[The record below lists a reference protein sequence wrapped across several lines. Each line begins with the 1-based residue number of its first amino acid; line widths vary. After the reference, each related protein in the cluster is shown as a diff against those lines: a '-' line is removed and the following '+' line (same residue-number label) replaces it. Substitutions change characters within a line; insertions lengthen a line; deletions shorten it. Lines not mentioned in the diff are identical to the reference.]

1 MRKCKNFDWKTCQ
14 NPSLYDKILELIK
27 APQFFDA
34 AGKMAKVKQLD
45 LFDRTTPKQLWLLNF
60 ANPLIDRLGKEF
72 FSTVPKEPGV
82 YRMKNERGEI
92 IYVGKANSL
101 RARLRSYTYAN
112 QENSSRKVLRLIYM
126 VRSIEVETLPDEK
139 SALIRENEL
148 LRTLKPYFNVMN
160 TSPETYLFAH
170 LKLDDEGLTIHLA
183 MKEDHGYSDIYGAFK
198 GLGLGYRAHKALLR
212 LLWRSFN
219 ECRNGF
225 ELPSLLTNHRKLQ
238 HYSFQ
243 LPEELGADERLKLY
257 RNLKKYFN
265 GTSKCFLDD
274 LVERLLER
282 DDLATFVSESI
293 QSDLE
298 EVLEFYERSARR
310 NRRIKKELDLGE
322 GVLPQDKI
330 DDFLVMLEKRE

>member
-1 MRKCKNFDWKTCQ
+1 MTKT
-14 NPSLYDKILELIK
+14 
-27 APQFFDA
+27 
-34 AGKMAKVKQLD
+34 KQLD
-45 LFDRTTPKQLWLLNF
+45 LFDHTTPKQLWLLNF
-60 ANPLIDRLGKEF
+60 ANPLVDRLGKDF
-72 FSTVPKEPGV
+72 FSSIPKEPGV

-112 QENSSRKVLRLIYM
+112 QENSSRKVLRMIYM

-139 SALIRENEL
+139 SALLRENEL

-160 TSPETYLFAH
+160 TAPHTYLFAH
-170 LKLDDEGLTIHLA
+170 LKMDVEGLTIHLA
-183 MKEDHGYSDIYGAFK
+183 MKEDSSYPDIYGAFK

-225 ELPSLLTNHRKLQ
+225 ELPSLLTNRRKLE

-243 LPEELGADERLKLY
+243 LPENLDSEERLKLY
-257 RNLKKYFN
+257 RNLKRFFN

-274 LVERLLER
+274 LVSRLLER
-282 DDLATFVSESI
+282 DDLAAFVSESI
-293 QSDLE
+293 QADLE
-298 EVLEFYERSARR
+298 EVLEFYDHAARR
-310 NRRIKKELDLGE
+310 NRRIKRELKLGE
-322 GVLPQDKI
+322 GLLPQDKL
-330 DDFLVMLEKRE
+330 DDFLVMLEKR